1 MKFRVLYA
9 IMFMGLSSFSPVGVI
24 AFNGKIYYSAADSVA
39 VAAVDSLKS
48 VAVAADSVA
57 VAAVDSLKS
66 VAVAADSVAVAAV
79 DSLKSMVVAADSV
92 AVVAAD
98 SVIQAKP
105 AIDSSLIA
113 SILNPYKYEDR
124 SSEKLFAVKEIT
136 EEDYANC
143 YAFYKDKLE
152 QGLMFEAYKPWK
164 YLFAGSEKKSI
175 SLYNDGVPIILGCL
189 ANDTIQGNFDNV
201 SRYREEIVEIY
212 DEAIANI
219 SDLNSQIDFTRG
231 GDSLTVAELR
241 SQQLYYYYNLI
252 VMDSMAKN
260 DHHNNYYNS
269 DDYIYWKKIVLE
281 DSVNVYKL
289 YDWLRDIVYA
299 DDNSSVKHTSQYVDF
314 SNICRAKAK
323 YDIRKYDI
331 ANSSNPLQIEYIKL
345 FKLDADSNIAVCERK
360 VRDML
365 EQEEDLEEYTKI
377 RNILGNLQNNFTEYA
392 SIYVVHSGGDEKVGF
407 YEKRLEDNGGR
418 WTDELIDAVLRNLR
432 GTGAPIY
439 LEAARQ
445 KYQIDPSYDL
455 AREIA
460 LGYMKLAGNTE
471 DKDEK
476 KNHYTNAIVYY
487 QNAFKFEEFYD
498 LTNIEQARDY
508 VTVASI
514 YLTMSR
520 TKNTFDY
527 CEKARK
533 VAPEYPNLYVVSA
546 EAAKRIPIP
555 AKAKNRK
562 FLEHVKYLVAYDYL
576 EQALQKVRAL
586 TPEQISAMKA
596 TDEASI
602 KENMAKCAVNFPEY
616 ETVFML
622 SYKEGDKYS
631 LVIPGY
637 PKFNTT
643 IRLSH

>member
-9 IMFMGLSSFSPVGVI
+9 VMSMGLAFSPICVN
-24 AFNGKIYYSAADSVA
+24 AFNGGVGYAVADSTIVA
-39 VAAVDSLKS
+39 SVDSLKTVS
-48 VAVAADSVA
+48 AEAVAEVADSLNRA
-57 VAAVDSLKS
+57 VAT
-66 VAVAADSVAVAAV
+66 
-79 DSLKSMVVAADSV
+79 
-92 AVVAAD
+92 AD

-105 AIDSSLIA
+105 SIDSLAIPA
-113 SILNPYKYEDR
+113 ILNPYKYEDR
-124 SSEKLFAVKEIT
+124 SAGERFAIKEVNA
-136 EEDYANC
+136 EDYSKC
-143 YAFYKDKLE
+143 YAYYKDKLS
-152 QGLMFEAYKPWK
+152 QGLMFEAYTPWK
-164 YLFAGSEKKSI
+164 LLFAGGEKRSL

-189 ANDTIQGNFDNV
+189 ANDTVQGNYDNLP
-201 SRYREEIVEIY
+201 RYREEIEEIY
-212 DEAIANI
+212 NRAIENI
-219 SDLNSQIDFTRG
+219 SDLNSQIDFSKG

-241 SQQLYYYYNLI
+241 SQQLYYYYNLM
-252 VMDSMAKN
+252 VMDSMASH

-269 DDYIYWKKIVLE
+269 DDYIYWKKNILE
-281 DSVNVYKL
+281 DSTNVYKL

-345 FKLDADSNIAVCERK
+345 FKVDADSNIAMCERK
-360 VRDML
+360 VREML
-365 EQEEDLEEYTKI
+365 DQEDDLEEYTKI
-377 RNILGNLQNNFTEYA
+377 KNILGNLQNNFTEYA
-392 SIYVVHSGGDEKVGF
+392 SIYVVHSGSNEKVGF
-407 YEKRLEDNGGR
+407 YEKRLEDNGGV
-418 WTDELIDAVLRNLR
+418 WSEELIDAVLRNLR

-439 LEAARQ
+439 LDAARQ
-445 KYQIDPSYDL
+445 KYQKSPSYDL

-460 LGYMKLAGNTE
+460 LGYMKLASNTE
-471 DKDEK
+471 DKEEK
-476 KNHYTNAIVYY
+476 KTNYNNAIVYY
-487 QNAFKFEEFYD
+487 QNAFKFDDFLALD
-498 LTNIEQARDY
+498 KIEQARDY

-514 YLTMSR
+514 YLTNGR
-520 TKNTFDY
+520 TKNTFEY

-533 VAPEYPNLYVVSA
+533 VAPEFPNLYVVFA

-576 EQALQKVRAL
+576 DAALQRRRAL
-586 TPEQISAMKA
+586 TAEQVTAMKA
-596 TDEASI
+596 MDEASI
-602 KENMAKCAVNFPEY
+602 KDNMAKCAVNFPEY

-631 LVIPGY
+631 LSITGY
-637 PKFNTT
+637 PKFNTV